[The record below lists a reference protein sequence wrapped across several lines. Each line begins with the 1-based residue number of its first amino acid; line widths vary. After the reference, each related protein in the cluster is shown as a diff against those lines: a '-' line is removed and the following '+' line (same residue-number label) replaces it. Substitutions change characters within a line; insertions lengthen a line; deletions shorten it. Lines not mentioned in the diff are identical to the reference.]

1 MSCDSCSWRSGEARG
16 LCEGDAEA
24 STRSV
29 RAVDSATTDSA
40 TAETVGEGPGWT
52 RGTMSIL
59 DCSSS
64 MAGSSWWVARLR
76 DGEPSLPR
84 GPCQGL
90 ARGNRMRSGLKR
102 LSRRETRIVG
112 EALRRD
118 RVRVLHPGTV

>member
-1 MSCDSCSWRSGEARG
+1 MSCDSCSSRSGEARG

-29 RAVDSATTDSA
+29 RAVDSPTTDSA

-64 MAGSSWWVARLR
+64 MAGSSWWVAR
-76 DGEPSLPR
+76 
-84 GPCQGL
+84 
-90 ARGNRMRSGLKR
+90 SGASLKR
-102 LSRRETRIVG
+102 ETSGGWMPLPFALALPLDRAGGIVSSATAG
-112 EALRRD
+112 VET
-118 RVRVLHPGTV
+118 VRGVGRWGTHH